1 MGGKQGTT
9 LPLITH
15 CPEVVTQPS
24 KGAMQ
29 PHCAQKKTT
38 AYQPLMISDPLDC
51 RVSAGGV

>member
-29 PHCAQKKTT
+29 PHCAQKKRTV
-38 AYQPLMISDPLDC
+38 YQPLMISDLLDC